1 MARPRYIVRFLNWT
15 GCGWTHKTR
24 KDHFTDEN
32 KKSDKSPAKLIN
44 TLNRTAKFARCVAA
58 DRFGEFYRFHVGQ
71 ALTKPPPARAAVALH
86 VNRFDSLKN
95 D

>member
-71 ALTKPPPARAAVALH
+71 ALTKAASGPGCRSPPCQS
-86 VNRFDSLKN
+86 F
-95 D
+95 